1 MIDPYKIVIRP
12 VVTEKSY
19 AHAHGT
25 AWLRQGKGKGKGK
38 GEPIRWYSFEVV
50 PGASKHQ
57 IREAIE
63 KLFDVKVTA
72 VNTCQVRPKYRRVRS
87 TQGLT
92 KRWKKAMVRV
102 SPQSKAIE
110 GF

>member
-1 MIDPYKIVIRP
+1 MIDPYKIIVRP

-19 AHAHGT
+19 AQAHGT
-25 AWLRQGKGKGKGK
+25 AWKRKDKQD
-38 GEPIRWYSFEVV
+38 EVRWYSFEVV
-50 PGASKHQ
+50 MGASKHQ
-57 IREAIE
+57 IREAVE

-72 VNTCQVRPKYRRVRS
+72 VNTCHMRPKYKRIRS
-87 TQGLT
+87 RQGLT
-92 KRWKKAMVRV
+92 KRWKKAMVRL

>member
-1 MIDPYKIVIRP
+1 MIDPYKIIVRP

-25 AWLRQGKGKGKGK
+25 AWKRKDKQ
-38 GEPIRWYSFEVV
+38 EQVRWYSFEVV
-50 PGASKHQ
+50 PNASKHQ
-57 IREAIE
+57 IRTAIE

-72 VNTCQVRPKYRRVRS
+72 VNTCQVRPKYKRVRM

-92 KRWKKAMVRV
+92 KRWKKAMVRI
-102 SPQSKAIE
+102 SAQSKAIE

>member
-19 AHAHGT
+19 AQAHGT
-25 AWLRQGKGKGKGK
+25 AWKRGKKQDQV
-38 GEPIRWYSFEVV
+38 RWYAFEVT
-50 PGASKHQ
+50 PRSTKHQ
-57 IREAIE
+57 IREAVE

-72 VNTCQVRPKYRRVRS
+72 VNTCHIRPKHRRVRA
-87 TQGLT
+87 QPGMT
-92 KRWKKAMVRV
+92 KRWKKAMVRI
-102 SPQSKAIE
+102 SPQSQPIE

>member
-1 MIDPYKIVIRP
+1 MIDPYKIIIRP

-19 AHAHGT
+19 AQAHGT
-25 AWLRQGKGKGKGK
+25 AWDRSSKQD
-38 GEPIRWYSFEVV
+38 EVRWYSFEVAS
-50 PGASKHQ
+50 GATKHQ
-57 IREAIE
+57 IREAVE
-63 KLFDVKVTA
+63 KLFDVSVTA
-72 VNTCQVRPKYRRVRS
+72 VNTCHMRPKYKRVRS
-87 TQGLT
+87 RQGLT

>member
-1 MIDPYKIVIRP
+1 MIDPYKIIVRP

-19 AHAHGT
+19 SQAHGT
-25 AWLRQGKGKGKGK
+25 AWERKGKQ
-38 GEPIRWYSFEVV
+38 EQVRWYSFEVV
-50 PGASKHQ
+50 PSATKHQ

-63 KLFDVKVTA
+63 QLFDVKVTG
-72 VNTCQVRPKYRRVRS
+72 VNTCHVRPKYRRVRFR
-87 TQGLT
+87 QGLT

>member
-19 AHAHGT
+19 SQAHGT
-25 AWLRQGKGKGKGK
+25 AWARK
-38 GEPIRWYSFEVV
+38 GEPIRWYAFEVA
-50 PGASKHQ
+50 PRASKHQ
-57 IREAIE
+57 IREAVE

-72 VNTCQVRPKYRRVRS
+72 VNTCHVRPKYRRVRFR
-87 TQGLT
+87 QGLT
-92 KRWKKAMVRV
+92 QRWKKAMVRV